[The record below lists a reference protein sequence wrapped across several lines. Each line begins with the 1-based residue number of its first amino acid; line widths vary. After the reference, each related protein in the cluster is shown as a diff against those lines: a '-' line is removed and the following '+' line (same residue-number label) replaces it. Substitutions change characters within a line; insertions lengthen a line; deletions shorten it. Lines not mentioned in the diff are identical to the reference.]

1 MKPTT
6 PERPRRGPRETV
18 TLIAPHRHGGVDH
31 PEGASIKVFPH
42 QRETL
47 EAEGKIKPR
56 SGASSRRSPSAG
68 DTEQQDSSGGNDE

>member
-1 MKPTT
+1 MSDTKPHRHT
-6 PERPRRGPRETV
+6 RGPRETV

-31 PEGASIKVFPH
+31 AEGASIKVFPH

-56 SGASSRRSPSAG
+56 SGASSRRATSAG
-68 DTEQQDSSGGNDE
+68 DTDQQDSSGGNDE